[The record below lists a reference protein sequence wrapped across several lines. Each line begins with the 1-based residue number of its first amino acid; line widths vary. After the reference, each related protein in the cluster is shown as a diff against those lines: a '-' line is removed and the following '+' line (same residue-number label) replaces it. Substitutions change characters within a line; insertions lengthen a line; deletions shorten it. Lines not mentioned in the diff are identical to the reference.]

1 MVHGKESEDHRR
13 DRTPD
18 CPSDNITPPRTVL
31 TERTNLANYILEVQ
45 RTGNDPAEVLAVI
58 KNNGGVPTAVPPRR
72 RLRGIAISGV
82 FATLAAARQAGAALA
97 SRTIETLILPEK
109 LSVAKVDAGGPF
121 YVTAYG
127 QTGDAIIAVFAANRG
142 DFVLIHTGKTVSGI
156 FASGPDAAAVAD
168 QLNRQG
174 IEVMVFSRREAR
186 LAKEAKK
193 QRVTEGPS
201 PN

>member
-1 MVHGKESEDHRR
+1 
-13 DRTPD
+13 
-18 CPSDNITPPRTVL
+18 
-31 TERTNLANYILEVQ
+31 
-45 RTGNDPAEVLAVI
+45 
-58 KNNGGVPTAVPPRR
+58 
-72 RLRGIAISGV
+72 
-82 FATLAAARQAGAALA
+82 
-97 SRTIETLILPEK
+97 
-109 LSVAKVDAGGPF
+109 VAKVDAGGPF